1 MRVSP
6 KEADVITTI
15 DIVGRC
21 IIGSCILLGLSLG
34 IKMLFRKE
42 EVLCQVDDGFSKHR
56 WILEFAVA
64 VLAVW
69 YVVHPQSRPS
79 FMLIWQF
86 PDWVKGLGLFVVV
99 IAWTVRVWAQFSLG
113 QMWSEKIRLLRHHRV
128 IKSGPYRYI
137 KHPIY
142 WSYFPLS
149 VGLLFLTED
158 WVMFLAAIWY
168 TLLSLRRT
176 LKEEDLMKLYSG
188 VGLPALYQKAREEEN
203 RMGRMQGNTIT
214 EIVLAEHKLKA
225 RIATSFIIRS

>member
-113 QMWSEKIRLLRHHRV
+113 QMWSEKIRLLKHHQV

-137 KHPIY
+137 EHPIY

-158 WVMFLAAIWY
+158 WVMFQVALWFA
-168 TLLSLRRT
+168 LLSLRRV
-176 LKEEDLMKLYSG
+176 LKEEGLMELYSDTS
-188 VGLPALYQKAREEEN
+188 LPALYQRAQREEGLYGEA
-203 RMGRMQGNTIT
+203 GADTAA
-214 EIVLAEHKLKA
+214 EIALVERKFRA
-225 RIATSFIIRS
+225 RIAINGRL